1 MLHTL
6 RTAGPRRFLLLEVP
20 PFAVAMTV
28 ADAYFR
34 FGSFALE
41 ALAFAGVW
49 IGIGVPY
56 QALVERLRRGTLA
69 GWRSPQPLP
78 SASSS
83 EGSGATAPTERG
95 STS

>member
-6 RTAGPRRFLLLEVP
+6 RTAGARKFLLLEAP
-20 PFAVAMTV
+20 PFAAAMIV

-49 IGIGVPY
+49 LGIGLPY
-56 QALVERLRRGTLA
+56 QALVERLRRGTLPA
-69 GWRSPQPLP
+69 WRSPRPLA
-78 SASSS
+78 SGSSS